1 MSTIEK
7 QLWMKSSRSGMKAI
21 RLFNQQT
28 LGFMA
33 FHADEMRMMRPSD
46 VKAMSTAMM
55 GHRSVLCTPNRQD
68 EPGLMS
74 CNQELKRNTVY
85 TGGKYTQY
93 MYIE

>member
-1 MSTIEK
+1 
-7 QLWMKSSRSGMKAI
+7 MKSSRSGMKAI

-46 VKAMSTAMM
+46 VKAMSTTMM

-68 EPGLMS
+68 EPGLGPQRILA
-74 CNQELKRNTVY
+74 NLQGVEDL
-85 TGGKYTQY
+85 TGTHQALPHRPQTR
-93 MYIE
+93 